1 MFMEK
6 TTAPSL
12 AGYHSILGDL
22 SPALSASELTYQDR
36 QRLFETQPNQLIRP
50 IPCPFRSVSAIRE
63 EQRKGRFSRIES
75 GHHRRR
81 KHDMD
86 EMCKTYNEEGV
97 RNGDY
102 VMVGVG
108 HAKRA
113 TASQQSIR
121 LRFSGV
127 QEG

>member
-1 MFMEK
+1 
-6 TTAPSL
+6 
-12 AGYHSILGDL
+12 
-22 SPALSASELTYQDR
+22 
-36 QRLFETQPNQLIRP
+36 
-50 IPCPFRSVSAIRE
+50 
-63 EQRKGRFSRIES
+63 
-75 GHHRRR
+75 
-81 KHDMD
+81 
-86 EMCKTYNEEGV
+86 MCKTYNEEGV